1 MISSAAAFI
10 VVGVAWALVWGYVR
24 LVATLL
30 PFFQD
35 RALES
40 RLDALEA
47 KSGSDPETVQ
57 WLNNLERS
65 LAGVEVAT
73 DLRLKKLETQV
84 VDLQV
89 ATGARSMR

>member
-10 VVGVAWALVWGYVR
+10 VVGVAWAVCWSYVR

-47 KSGSDPETVQ
+47 GSGSDQEH
-57 WLNNLERS
+57 
-65 LAGVEVAT
+65 
-73 DLRLKKLETQV
+73 RLKKLETQV

-89 ATGARSMR
+89 ATGARSIR

>member
-47 KSGSDPETVQ
+47 GSGSDQEH
-57 WLNNLERS
+57 
-65 LAGVEVAT
+65 
-73 DLRLKKLETQV
+73 RLKKLETQV

-89 ATGARSMR
+89 ATGARTVR